1 MHTKEEYKKKRTK
14 LQKYK
19 MTKGIIYKREI
30 GQTYL
35 RTKEKK
41 DKGTNKNPIM
51 YKLTC
56 GARGWTDMSTKGQLS
71 EK

>member
-1 MHTKEEYKKKRTK
+1 
-14 LQKYK
+14 
-19 MTKGIIYKREI
+19 MTKGKFYKITKGLKCKREK

-41 DKGTNKNPIM
+41 DNGTNKNPII
-51 YKLTC
+51 YQLTC

>member
-1 MHTKEEYKKKRTK
+1 
-14 LQKYK
+14 
-19 MTKGIIYKREI
+19 MTKGKIDKITKGLKRKRANI
-30 GQTYL
+30 L
-35 RTKEKK
+35 KDNKK

-71 EK
+71 EKYNKYFIPV